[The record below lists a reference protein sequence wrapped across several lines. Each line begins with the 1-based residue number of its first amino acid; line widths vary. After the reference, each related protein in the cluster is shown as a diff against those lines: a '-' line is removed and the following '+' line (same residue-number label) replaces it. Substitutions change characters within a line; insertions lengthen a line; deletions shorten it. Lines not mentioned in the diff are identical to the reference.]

1 MSDLTDTFED
11 YNDITNAISLGQDS
25 ILPLFDDDEIEKE
38 LDALS
43 AEKELN
49 ALSAEKEMSSE
60 IEKNDQI
67 ESIIQ
72 KLGDLSV
79 PKDTIPE
86 KQLNAAILE

>member
-25 ILPLFDDDEIEKE
+25 ILPLFDDDEM
-38 LDALS
+38 
-43 AEKELN
+43 EKELN
-49 ALSAEKEMSSE
+49 ALSAEKELNAPAE
-60 IEKNDQI
+60 KELTADIEKKDQI

-79 PKDTIPE
+79 PKDSPE
-86 KQLNAAILE
+86 RQLNSAILE